1 MIEHLLQI
9 FVCNIYSGNSN
20 LISTMALQTH
30 SKEPWSHLPPML
42 APLAQAQWES
52 LGLAPETGRWGR
64 GLPGTPT
71 LGMATA
77 KGPDSERAPTS
88 GCDPLFPRG
97 VPPVRP
103 PSAPALRAVL
113 PGGCTCARYGPG
125 LGPRVFAAPQ
135 RGGGYPAVALGDR
148 KLVAAAP
155 GGPGPLRKSP
165 AAAALHGYGCE
176 MGDKRLSRP
185 PKISAPAAR
194 SRGGGG
200 RPWAGVRRAGCGT

>member
-1 MIEHLLQI
+1 MIEYLLQI

-113 PGGCTCARYGPG
+113 PRGCTCARYGPG
-125 LGPRVFAAPQ
+125 LGPRAFAAPQ
-135 RGGGYPAVALGDR
+135 RGGGYPAVALGGQ
-148 KLVAAAP
+148 KA
-155 GGPGPLRKSP
+155 
-165 AAAALHGYGCE
+165 
-176 MGDKRLSRP
+176 
-185 PKISAPAAR
+185 
-194 SRGGGG
+194 GG
-200 RPWAGVRRAGCGT
+200 RGPRRPRSSPKKPRGRGPPRLWVRNG